1 MTVHLHGYPI
11 YEILRNVYLTGETFE
26 GRELLVPLAKD
37 EISPEEDRFFD
48 FVYQAQYD
56 IDNNIDGIVVF
67 ANEVT
72 HQVDARKK
80 IEEKERAFGQMLEAM
95 VQISWTN
102 EPTGEVNY
110 YNQRW

>member
-1 MTVHLHGYPI
+1 M
-11 YEILRNVYLTGETFE
+11 
-26 GRELLVPLAKD
+26 
-37 EISPEEDRFFD
+37 
-48 FVYQAQYD
+48 
-56 IDNNIDGIVVF
+56 VF